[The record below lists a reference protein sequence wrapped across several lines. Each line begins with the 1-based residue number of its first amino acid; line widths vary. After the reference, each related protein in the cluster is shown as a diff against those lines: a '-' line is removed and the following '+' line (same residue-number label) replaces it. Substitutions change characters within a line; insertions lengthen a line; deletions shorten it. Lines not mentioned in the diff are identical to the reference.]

1 MDLII
6 GVYKDVYKMD
16 LSHSFLHNAHRLDSF
31 VQTAV
36 PCRGNVLQIRGV
48 GNQERGMNPNHSI
61 V

>member
-16 LSHSFLHNAHRLDSF
+16 LSHSFLHNAHRLDSS

-36 PCRGNVLQIRGV
+36 PCRGKCVAN
-48 GNQERGMNPNHSI
+48 
-61 V
+61 